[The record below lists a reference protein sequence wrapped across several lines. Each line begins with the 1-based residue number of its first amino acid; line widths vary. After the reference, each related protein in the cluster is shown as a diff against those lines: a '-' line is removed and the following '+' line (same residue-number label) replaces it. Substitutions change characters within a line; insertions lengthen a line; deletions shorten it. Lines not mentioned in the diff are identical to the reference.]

1 MPSPC
6 QSILGGV
13 DDHVFHTKFR
23 HIELAVEACP
33 YGRKP
38 ELYKEDEMPST
49 TAPYPALVTWNGQ
62 NGLPKFDA
70 VKDEDFAPAFEAAL
84 LSHEQEID
92 AIAGNPQAPT
102 FENTVTALEI
112 AGDELSR
119 ISALFW
125 NKAGAHTNGVIQALE
140 REIAPKMSRHYSK
153 IGMNEALFKRI
164 DTLWETREA
173 LSLTGEEKRVLE
185 RHWKG
190 FVRSGAKLQK
200 DRQERLAA
208 INEELAGLGAKFGQ
222 NVLADEKSWKLLLS
236 TDDELS
242 GIPGFLRD
250 AMAGAARDHGEDGK
264 FAVTLSRSII
274 EPFLTFSERRDLRE
288 QAFRAWVARG
298 ENGGDTDNRAT
309 VRRTLELREEK
320 AQLLGYKNFAAY
332 KLDDTMA
339 KTPDAVNGLLGQVWE
354 KAVLRAGEE
363 EAELAAIIAAE
374 GKNHEVMPWDW
385 RHYAEKL
392 RAQKF
397 SFSETELK
405 PYLQLEK
412 IIDACFDVANR
423 LFAIRAVEIK
433 GVAAYHPDV
442 RVFEIRDDKGD
453 LKAMFLGD
461 YFARPSKRS
470 GAWMSSFQ
478 SQHKLPLKNGTV
490 GEIPIIYNVCNFA
503 KPAEGKP
510 ALLSLDDAR
519 TLFHEFGHALHGML
533 SDVTYPSVSGTG
545 VSRDFVELPSQ
556 LYEHWL
562 TVPEILEK
570 YALHYETGAPMPK
583 ALLDKVLAAQT
594 FNAGF
599 STVEFTSSAIVDMA
613 FHTRDSVGD
622 PMVVQG
628 EVLSALNMPKS
639 IVMRH
644 ATPHFQHVFSGD
656 GYSAGYYSYM
666 WSEVLDADAFSAFE
680 ETGNPFDGEMA
691 RKLKENIYS
700 VGGSIDPEEA
710 YLAFRGKMPSPDAML
725 LKRGLV

>member
-1 MPSPC
+1 MAS
-6 QSILGGV
+6 
-13 DDHVFHTKFR
+13 
-23 HIELAVEACP
+23 AA
-33 YGRKP
+33 
-38 ELYKEDEMPST
+38 
-49 TAPYPALVTWNGQ
+49 APHPALVDWNGP
-62 NGLPKFDA
+62 NGLPRFEA
-70 VKDEDFAPAFEAAL
+70 VRDEDFAEAFDAAL
-84 LSHEQEID
+84 LVHDKEID
-92 AIAGNPQAPT
+92 AIADNSEPAT
-102 FENTVTALEI
+102 FVNTITALEI
-112 AGDELSR
+112 AGDDLSR
-119 ISALFW
+119 VSALFW
-125 NKAGAHTNGVIQALE
+125 NKAGAHTNPVIQGLE
-140 REIAPKMSRHYSK
+140 REIAPKMSRHYSR

-164 DTLWETREA
+164 DALWEKRND
-173 LSLTGEEKRVLE
+173 LGLTGEEKRVLK

-190 FVRSGAKLQK
+190 FVRSGAKLPK
-200 DRQERLAA
+200 ESQERLAS

-222 NVLADEKSWKLLLS
+222 NVLADEKNWKLLLS
-236 TDDELS
+236 SEEELA
-242 GIPGFLRD
+242 GIPAFLRD
-250 AMAGAARDHGEDGK
+250 AMAGAAREHGEDGK

-288 QAFRAWVARG
+288 QAFKAWVARG
-298 ENGGDTDNRAT
+298 ENGGETDNRAT
-309 VRRTLELREEK
+309 VKRTLELREEK
-320 AQLLGYKNFAAY
+320 AKLLGYATFAAY

-354 KAVLRAGEE
+354 KAVARAGEE
-363 EAELAAIIAAE
+363 EAELSAIIAEE
-374 GKNHEVMPWDW
+374 GKNHDVMPWDW

-397 SFSETELK
+397 NFSEAELK

-423 LFAIRAVEIK
+423 LFGIRAVETK

-442 RVFEIRDDKGD
+442 RVFEIRNGSGE

-478 SQHKLPLKNGTV
+478 SQHKLPLKNGAV
-490 GEIPIIYNVCNFA
+490 GELPIIYNVCNFA

-562 TVPEILEK
+562 TVPEVLET
-570 YALHYETGAPMPK
+570 YALHYQTGEPMPK
-583 ALLDKVLAAQT
+583 ALLDNVLAAQT

-599 STVEFTSSAIVDMA
+599 NTVEFTSSAIVDMS
-613 FHTRDSVGD
+613 FHTRDAVAD
-622 PMVVQG
+622 PMAVQG
-628 EVLSALNMPKS
+628 EVLDELKMPKS

-666 WSEVLDADAFSAFE
+666 WSEVLDADAFAAFE
-680 ETGNPFDGEMA
+680 ETGDAFNAEMA
-691 RKLKENIYS
+691 RKLKDNIYS

-725 LKRGLV
+725 AKRGLA